1 MHKRIQLYKTVEYL
15 SLHFRLNAKA
25 RTATKNANEFHHL
38 IISTR
43 ILPAVVNF
51 DGIVDKVGYDLIQT
65 VTVTDNP
72 AFRQMMVEENFHTR
86 F

>member
-1 MHKRIQLYKTVEYL
+1 MHKRIQLYKTVEYM

-25 RTATKNANEFHHL
+25 RIGHIKTQMSFIHL
-38 IISTR
+38 IISYTYTSR
-43 ILPAVVNF
+43 SGEL

-72 AFRQMMVEENFHTR
+72 GSADISGW
-86 F
+86 